1 MSSLKLFV
9 LFEPE
14 TQGDRRNLDLS
25 TLALHKLTRNFRQRR
40 EPFELARALRH
51 MLMLREM

>member
-1 MSSLKLFV
+1 LSSPKLFV

-14 TQGDRRNLDLS
+14 TQGDRRNLDLN

-40 EPFELARALRH
+40 EPFELATALRR
-51 MLMLREM
+51 MRVREM